1 MKSLSE
7 WQAWGE
13 IDPLYAVATV
23 AGKAKTD
30 DSPWSEGE
38 FFASGLVAWNVFKRR
53 WDAYGRPN
61 SSCLEIGCGAGRL
74 TRALASD
81 FQRLDAID
89 VSPAML
95 RYATRSVPCPNVHFQ
110 LSSGAK
116 VPLNDGAVDAVFST
130 HVFQHVN
137 TIDEAINMFEEVFR
151 VLSPT
156 GSMMIHLPVIIWPGG
171 ATKRFHVAVDRLKAA
186 LGNIR
191 AAVRRRAFKLGL
203 QKKPI
208 MRDASRY

>member
-1 MKSLSE
+1 MKNLSE

-81 FQRLDAID
+81 FQLNILDPTNPKMK
-89 VSPAML
+89 VNSS
-95 RYATRSVPCPNVHFQ
+95 ATYELVP
-110 LSSGAK
+110 
-116 VPLNDGAVDAVFST
+116 
-130 HVFQHVN
+130 
-137 TIDEAINMFEEVFR
+137 
-151 VLSPT
+151 
-156 GSMMIHLPVIIWPGG
+156 
-171 ATKRFHVAVDRLKAA
+171 
-186 LGNIR
+186 NIR
-191 AAVRRRAFKLGL
+191 DIDNELGCEETGGEFNRSAQQL
-203 QKKPI
+203 
-208 MRDASRY
+208 A